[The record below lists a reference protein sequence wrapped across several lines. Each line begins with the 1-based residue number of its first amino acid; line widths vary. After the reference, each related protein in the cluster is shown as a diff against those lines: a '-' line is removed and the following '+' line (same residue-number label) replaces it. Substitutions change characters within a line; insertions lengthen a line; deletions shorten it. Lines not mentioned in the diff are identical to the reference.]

1 MPERQPTFEPEIL
14 QQEMPKSLKIQ
25 AKCLEDLPNE
35 ILLMIF
41 AKLSLKNLICSSRVS
56 KRIRCV
62 CYDKSL
68 WQKINLF
75 EKSVPTE
82 FIKQILENGCYYLSL
97 CDAKVIGHTIPKPC
111 WANIHHFEW
120 LTPLNI
126 SNRKCQLRYLDL
138 SNFKNEIFVGELL
151 QSCHYLE
158 KLSLKNSIFSTSMMW
173 KVKSGYLYFEN
184 LEVLDLS
191 GCKGL
196 DIGTMRQIVMFEKL
210 TEVNFGWPPKGGG
223 LTTTMIDYLVK
234 NISIRLRKVGLNSQ
248 IKIRDEHMAILAT
261 RCTEIREL
269 QLFGVFGITN
279 NSLDHIMKGLCK
291 LEKLDISLVEI
302 NLIKIL
308 ELRSMPELQNLNC
321 QHVRTI
327 GDIEKLKKSLPHLI
341 INQKSFQI
349 ADRSQLLTPIKGFW
363 DVHAG
368 VVQDT
373 FALCSQ

>member
-1 MPERQPTFEPEIL
+1 MPERQPTFEPEIV

-25 AKCLEDLPNE
+25 AKCLDDLPNE
-35 ILLMIF
+35 ILLIIF
-41 AKLSLKNLICSSRVS
+41 AKLSFKNLICSSRVS

-82 FIKQILENGCYYLSL
+82 FVKQILENGCYYLSL
-97 CDAKVIGHTIPKPC
+97 CEAKVIGHNIPKPC

-126 SNRKCQLRYLDL
+126 SNGKCQLRYLDL

-158 KLSLKNSIFSTSMMW
+158 KLSLKYSTFSTSMMW
-173 KVKSGYLYFEN
+173 KANSGYLYFEN

-196 DIGTMRQIVMFEKL
+196 DIGTMRQIVMFEHL
-210 TEVNFGWPPKGGG
+210 TEINFSWPPQGGS

-234 NISIRLRKVGLNSQ
+234 NISTRLRKV
-248 IKIRDEHMAILAT
+248 
-261 RCTEIREL
+261 
-269 QLFGVFGITN
+269 
-279 NSLDHIMKGLCK
+279 
-291 LEKLDISLVEI
+291 
-302 NLIKIL
+302 
-308 ELRSMPELQNLNC
+308 
-321 QHVRTI
+321 
-327 GDIEKLKKSLPHLI
+327 KSYR
-341 INQKSFQI
+341 K
-349 ADRSQLLTPIKGFW
+349 RK
-363 DVHAG
+363 
-368 VVQDT
+368 
-373 FALCSQ
+373 